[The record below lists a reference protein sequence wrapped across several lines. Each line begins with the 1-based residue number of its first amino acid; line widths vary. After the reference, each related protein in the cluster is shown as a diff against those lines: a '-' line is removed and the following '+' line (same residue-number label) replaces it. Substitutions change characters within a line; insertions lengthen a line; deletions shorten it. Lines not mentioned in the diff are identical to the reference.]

1 MGAATRKSL
10 PFRLRDY
17 HPLRSP
23 FPVTLPAVR
32 LEEAF
37 VTSWEVRSPPRCR
50 PTTPHG
56 QRLRAFAPVRFGLF
70 PVRSPLLG
78 ESRLISLP
86 PATEMFHFAGFAS
99 RAYLGF
105 RPWIP
110 CLDGTV
116 GFPIRESPDHSL
128 LSGSPGLIAAGH
140 ALHRLRL
147 PRDPPSALT
156 ILAQRTPYSLVKDR
170 EEPPLL
176 YAPHTRAQGAGPHY
190 NGRDAGCQ
198 PSTTLSGQMPSRS

>member
-1 MGAATRKSL
+1 LEGGPPRFPPDSTCPTLLGSGN
-10 PFRLRDY
+10 PEEP
-17 HPLRSP
+17 PLSP
-23 FPVTLPAVR
+23 TGLSPSPVALSSDFAGCSAR
-32 LEEAF
+32 EAF

-116 GFPIRESPDHSL
+116 GFPIRESPDHSP

-147 PRDPPSALT
+147 PRDPFGALSSLKAT
-156 ILAQRTPYSLVKDR
+156 ASFTKFSKSKIYLIYKYSQIFGKVKK
-170 EEPPLL
+170 
-176 YAPHTRAQGAGPHY
+176 
-190 NGRDAGCQ
+190 N
-198 PSTTLSGQMPSRS
+198 